1 MLLRWNDRK
10 NLCQSM
16 RKIREYLL
24 NPFNPCSILQSN
36 QKSLIFLLVITFC
49 EDSSFVGM
57 TSEQRKN
64 PRASAKPIQ
73 SVFHPV
79 LTFFFF
85 CHYVLRRLLRQFAV
99 ARVLLRRNDKRTEKK
114 SAIICYIHL
123 IHVPSRF
130 DILLFLSFR
139 RRRNRTRALHIFM
152 N

>member
-1 MLLRWNDRK
+1 MTSEQNEFVLKHEK
-10 NLCQSM
+10 NPRVSAKSIQSVFHPTK
-16 RKIREYLL
+16 KI
-24 NPFNPCSILQSN
+24 N
-36 QKSLIFLLVITFC
+36 QRSLIFLLVITFC

-139 RRRNRTRALHIFM
+139 RRRNRTRALPIFM
-152 N
+152 I